1 MDQLSNN
8 NKRIAKNT
16 LFLYFRMLL
25 IMVVTLYMSRIVL
38 DVLGAE
44 DYGIYNV
51 VGGVVLIFSFLN
63 STLTSASQRFF
74 SYEIGK
80 EDKKELQNV
89 FRLNTSIF
97 LMLLLGVV
105 FLSEVLGVY
114 FINVQLIIP
123 EERLEVANY
132 VFQFSI
138 LSFCASFMTIPFNAL
153 IVSYERMNAFAYISI
168 LEVSLKLLLVFAL
181 KSVLFDKLLAY
192 SVLMFVVQ
200 FLIMVIYI
208 HYCKKKFEISYRIYW
223 NTSKAKVLFSFT
235 SWHVFGTF
243 ATAMRSQGINIL
255 LNMFFNPTINA
266 ARAIAYQINSATM
279 SFSNNF
285 FTAVKPQIYK
295 YYAKGD
301 VSAMLKL
308 VFDSTRFSYFLLLF
322 LGLPIFFEV
331 DFVLSLWLK
340 EVPEYTALFVRL
352 VIINALL
359 DSFNG
364 PMTAATLATGKII
377 HYQIVTSFFMLL
389 NMPISYIC
397 LKYGYSPDVTM
408 VISIIISFVLV
419 FVRMILLRKLIYFKY
434 RTYFSEVLMPI
445 FRTSVVAFFLS
456 YVFRKILFD
465 YAVVPILM
473 IMAGCTCSL
482 LAIIFGG
489 LKNSERNR
497 ILNLLMKI
505 YKK

>member
-200 FLIMVIYI
+200 FFFLFIYI
-208 HYCKKKFEISYRIYW
+208 
-223 NTSKAKVLFSFT
+223 
-235 SWHVFGTF
+235 
-243 ATAMRSQGINIL
+243 L
-255 LNMFFNPTINA
+255 L
-266 ARAIAYQINSATM
+266 
-279 SFSNNF
+279 
-285 FTAVKPQIYK
+285 
-295 YYAKGD
+295 
-301 VSAMLKL
+301 
-308 VFDSTRFSYFLLLF
+308 
-322 LGLPIFFEV
+322 
-331 DFVLSLWLK
+331 
-340 EVPEYTALFVRL
+340 
-352 VIINALL
+352 
-359 DSFNG
+359 
-364 PMTAATLATGKII
+364 
-377 HYQIVTSFFMLL
+377 
-389 NMPISYIC
+389 
-397 LKYGYSPDVTM
+397 
-408 VISIIISFVLV
+408 
-419 FVRMILLRKLIYFKY
+419 
-434 RTYFSEVLMPI
+434 
-445 FRTSVVAFFLS
+445 
-456 YVFRKILFD
+456 
-465 YAVVPILM
+465 
-473 IMAGCTCSL
+473 
-482 LAIIFGG
+482 
-489 LKNSERNR
+489 
-497 ILNLLMKI
+497 
-505 YKK
+505 